1 MTTDNTPRAAA
12 LTAAQHEPP
21 AADERPTDD
30 ALWDQTLHERDNY
43 QEWADK
49 LANAIAAHLNVDIGE
64 HSNVNNPWREALEAI
79 ENAAPASAP
88 VGLTDELRAVMQDA
102 ARSLSVRADE
112 LKESNTSIDGKWCD
126 ADEKAAYDAEVRLVE
141 RLRALLATQQPEPR
155 DEVTEEQPSLTNP
168 LTPYGMLV
176 RALRIVAGTLLG
188 DMAKHLACSSA
199 TLSAV
204 EFGRKPLTDAMIAD
218 TAAYFSSLGIP
229 DTLHALNAA
238 RSGGA

>member
-141 RLRALLATQQPEPR
+141 RLRALLATQQPEPSA
-155 DEVTEEQPSLTNP
+155 ELTNAE
-168 LTPYGMLV
+168 V
-176 RALRIVAGTLLG
+176 RALLQLEEAIRHDRAMFEGTSDEDNPMGSLV
-188 DMAKHLACSSA
+188 
-199 TLSAV
+199 T
-204 EFGRKPLTDAMIAD
+204 
-218 TAAYFSSLGIP
+218 TALK
-229 DTLHALNAA
+229 ALDAA
-238 RSGGA
+238 RTGASS